1 MTPGSSI
8 GGSSSLMNMHM
19 ERKYDKQQHQN
30 SVQTVRKVCT
40 FCSIKTQ
47 ENLLGN
53 SPRFKC
59 ISRDRRHRLCVNI
72 QQFTGVNRVLRVLW
86 MSLSHGEKNAIS
98 ARFTASVVDTLQR
111 PSDDSN
117 TLLVSVPVTYMH
129 CGDLHLETGK
139 PFLTRT
145 CA

>member
-53 SPRFKC
+53 SPRFKR

-72 QQFTGVNRVLRVLW
+72 HQFTGVNRVLRVLW

-111 PSDDSN
+111 PSD
-117 TLLVSVPVTYMH
+117 L
-129 CGDLHLETGK
+129 
-139 PFLTRT
+139 
-145 CA
+145 